1 MAGKSPQPS
10 HEPPFQAPVNT
21 DRISGRKEK
30 REGGGERRQTV
41 ANKLAAWAAPR
52 QPLKLLK
59 QPEKTSNTSCSHSA
73 NENTNTHWNEAI
85 LVPRAH
91 DPSGLWQGSRALVWS
106 NTGSPRFTDLLSNLA
121 NLIGWEFE
129 TNTLRMLRKLGPA
142 RALDP
147 CHRPEGS
154 WALGTRMKWSW
165 NQPCEPA
172 LEHTTADQ
180 EVARLAR
187 GG

>member
-1 MAGKSPQPS
+1 MLMVILETSYLGWDQGRNKHSKVPTRSSSRSWWMVLTRYTIVVSSQMFTETRTTICHFTLWPAVSHDWYVRQLSSPL
-10 HEPPFQAPVNT
+10 EA
-21 DRISGRKEK
+21 
-30 REGGGERRQTV
+30 
-41 ANKLAAWAAPR
+41 
-52 QPLKLLK
+52 
-59 QPEKTSNTSCSHSA
+59 
-73 NENTNTHWNEAI
+73 AI

-154 WALGTRMKWSW
+154 WALGTGMGSS
-165 NQPCEPA
+165 E
-172 LEHTTADQ
+172 
-180 EVARLAR
+180 
-187 GG
+187 